1 LVSRTQKEL
10 DLQALEIEKLGQQVL
25 TFKGDITV
33 EEDVINLFNA
43 VKEKYGHLD
52 ILVNN
57 AGTSFQAKAE
67 EVDLKLWDKTINL
80 NNRALFHCCQMA
92 GKMMISQKSGKII
105 NISSH
110 LGIVGLPKRVVYC
123 TSKAAVIHLTKTL
136 AAEWAEYGINVNCIA
151 PGYTMT
157 KLARKVLDNID
168 FKKIV
173 LNNIPLKFIGNTEDI
188 AGAAVYLAS
197 EASRYMTGQTLVIDG
212 GWSCV

>member
-43 VKEKYGHLD
+43 VKEKHGHLD